1 MMNTALKTA
10 RKFNPEPVLR
20 SILKDAALEHQKTE
34 EMFRMLGWAD
44 LPQELKLEIKDD
56 VKGYID
62 ELEGKYSSIC
72 PFIQRRRESVDFWV
86 NSYKDGV
93 CSLGTALDTLRQN
106 VIR

>member
-1 MMNTALKTA
+1 
-10 RKFNPEPVLR
+10 
-20 SILKDAALEHQKTE
+20 
-34 EMFRMLGWAD
+34 MFRMLGWAD

-62 ELEGKYSSIC
+62 ELEGKYASIC